1 MINTVHF
8 MTKPERIMYMPLHNG
23 YADVWL
29 RKNIQPE
36 TARDGTVDGW
46 VADEVYLRTS
56 MSRADVE
63 SDFDRFFKTERT
75 SAQRLDALETAVSDL
90 SSLITTE
97 TEQSDKL

>member
-1 MINTVHF
+1 MVTTVHF
-8 MTKPERIMYMPLHNG
+8 MSEPARIMYMPLPDG

-29 RKNIQPE
+29 RKNIRSE
-36 TARDGTVDGW
+36 TDDDGT

-56 MSRADVE
+56 ISRADVE

-90 SSLITTE
+90 SSLITKE
-97 TEQSDKL
+97 T

>member
-1 MINTVHF
+1 MVTTVHF
-8 MTKPERIMYMPLHNG
+8 MSEPARIMYMPLPDG

-29 RKNIQPE
+29 RKNIRSE
-36 TARDGTVDGW
+36 TDDDGTVGGW

-56 MSRADVE
+56 ISRADVE

-90 SSLITTE
+90 SSLITKE
-97 TEQSDKL
+97 T